1 MILIA
6 RRMISFGSC
15 WRSDEQC
22 RCCRV
27 AEVKYVFRA
36 DSSREIGSGHV
47 MRCLA
52 LADFLAALGNHCAF
66 LCRSAP
72 GDLIDE
78 IGRHG
83 HTAMRMSSIAA
94 QSVMSEPDDA
104 RASMEALSG
113 LAIDWL
119 VVDHYGLGIEWEQA
133 LRSHARDI
141 LVIDDVGRDHDCSL
155 LLDQNFPN
163 PMHEH
168 YRRALSDAKLLVGP
182 QYALLRADFS
192 ISRSAALRRRTG
204 ACNRFL
210 VSMGGSDPGNAT
222 AKALEGLE
230 SAWQE
235 GWEVDVIV
243 GAGNPHRASME
254 LFCSRHPAMTL
265 HVQTS
270 NMAQLMTAA
279 DCAIGAGGSTT
290 WERCCLGLP
299 SLVSTL
305 SIDQIPIATAVAD
318 AGAQSLLGRDQ
329 EVTAA
334 DYARE
339 ISALTSA
346 RLIAMSVSAAKIC
359 DGLGAS
365 RVAARLQ

>member
-1 MILIA
+1 MILIFL
-6 RRMISFGSC
+6 RMIFFGSC
-15 WRSDEQC
+15 WRSDEQR
-22 RCCRV
+22 RCYRV
-27 AEVKYVFRA
+27 AELRFVFRA

-47 MRCLA
+47 MRCLT
-52 LADFLAALGNHCAF
+52 LADFLAALGNRCAF

-83 HTAMRMSSIAA
+83 HTAMQMSPIAA
-94 QSVMSEPDDA
+94 QPTMSESEDA
-104 RASMEALSG
+104 RASKEAISG

-133 LRSHARDI
+133 LRPRARNL
-141 LVIDDVGRDHDCSL
+141 LVIDDVGRDHECSL

-163 PMHEH
+163 PMHDR
-168 YRRALSDAKLLVGP
+168 YRRTLADAKLLIGP

-192 ISRSAALRRRTG
+192 ISRPAALRRRTG

-210 VSMGGSDPGNAT
+210 VSMGGSDPSNAT
-222 AKALEGLE
+222 AKALAGLE
-230 SAWQE
+230 SVWQE
-235 GWEVDVIV
+235 GWQVDVIV
-243 GAGNPHRASME
+243 GAGNPHRESIE
-254 LFCSRHPAMTL
+254 SSCSHRPAMTL
-265 HVQTS
+265 HVQAS

-299 SLVSTL
+299 SLVSIL
-305 SIDQIPIATAVAD
+305 SIDQISIATAVTH
-318 AGAQSLLGRDQ
+318 AGAQSLVGWDQ

-339 ISALTSA
+339 ISALTAA
-346 RLIAMSVSAAKIC
+346 RLRAMSVSAAKIC